1 MYWGINIYWY
11 ALLYAI
17 HHIYRFLKGDEKIR
31 FEVAASRTIDSPPSI
46 RVRFDNGITDDI
58 ELSHYRVNEA
68 ATLGCNYLGHLRREP
83 TSSSIAVTGCIDKPG
98 DSMDITLI
106 SKNNAQ
112 KMFSVDFYGNAEA
125 IKNPFENGGM

>member
-1 MYWGINIYWY
+1 MYGID
-11 ALLYAI
+11 
-17 HHIYRFLKGDEKIR
+17 HIYRFFKGDEKIR
-31 FEVAASRTIDSPPSI
+31 FEVTASRAIDSPPSI
-46 RVRFDNGITDDI
+46 RVLFDNGITDDI

-83 TSSSIAVTGCIDKPG
+83 TFSSIAVTGCMKKPG
-98 DSMDITLI
+98 DYMDITLI

-112 KMFSVDFYGNAEA
+112 KMFSVDFYGNATA